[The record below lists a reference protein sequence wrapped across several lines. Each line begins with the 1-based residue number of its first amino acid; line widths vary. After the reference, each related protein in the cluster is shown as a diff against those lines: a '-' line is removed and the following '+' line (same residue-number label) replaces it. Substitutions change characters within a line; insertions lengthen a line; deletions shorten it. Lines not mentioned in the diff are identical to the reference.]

1 MGDTM
6 LISFSSARKP
16 QDRMQFKAGLDGRWD
31 SDQFLYLVEA
41 YCERI
46 RNDDSL
52 EPFFGDMDKDHLIS
66 LQQEFL
72 FAAFLRQKERNCG
85 LNICEIFE
93 NGISDSEFDS
103 LLGHFHLALS
113 DSSVPVDV
121 FDTCQ
126 LYLHE
131 TRQGCKSN
139 KGLGLAHCPTCVLKT
154 PVQVEAPRKKTKGI
168 RSVLRKIRGQS

>member
-1 MGDTM
+1 M
-6 LISFSSARKP
+6 K
-16 QDRMQFKAGLDGRWD
+16 FKAGLDGRWD
-31 SDQFLYLVEA
+31 NDQFLSLVEC
-41 YCERI
+41 YCERV

-52 EPFFGDMDKDHLIS
+52 EPYFGEMDKDRLIS

-72 FAAFLRQKERNCG
+72 FAAFLRQRDMDCR

-93 NGISDSEFDS
+93 KGISDSEFDA
-103 LLGHFHLALS
+103 LLDHFHLALS

-121 FDTCQ
+121 YDTCQ

-139 KGLGLAHCPTCVLKT
+139 KGMGISDCPMCVLRT
-154 PVQVEAPRKKTKGI
+154 PVQLDAVETRKTKGI